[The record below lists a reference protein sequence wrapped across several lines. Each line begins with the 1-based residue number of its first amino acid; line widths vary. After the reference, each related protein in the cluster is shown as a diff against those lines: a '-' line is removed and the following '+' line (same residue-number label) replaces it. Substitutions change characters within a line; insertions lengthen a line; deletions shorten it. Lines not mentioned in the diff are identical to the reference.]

1 MFKLRQKVRITSE
14 QKTDGRFNEGRI
26 VGIELLQDGYFLGYK
41 NEKEFMERF
50 NGRQVRYT
58 VAYIDCFTKQACV
71 REFSESELESCKRGK
86 RSL

>member
-1 MFKLRQKVRITSE
+1 MFRLKQKVHIASE

-41 NEKEFMERF
+41 DEKEFMGRF

-58 VAYIDCFTKQACV
+58 VAYIDCFTKKACV
-71 REFSESELESCKRGK
+71 REFSESELESCKIGK
-86 RSL
+86 GSL